1 MEPPASDAGSKS
13 VALSH
18 KMIALP
24 AICTVLVLFIP
35 RQFAWAADAAATDT
49 PAPEAAT
56 PAPAPDKSE
65 YSLLNPTPDDQ
76 MRAFTPER
84 PTLAL
89 VPFTVDAG
97 HFQYESDLF
106 NYTHTNYLGTGT
118 ISYLTAD
125 PTVKLGLTNWID
137 FEVDFNGYLNTATHS
152 NLNGALI
159 SNGHGFGDTI
169 FKTKFNIFGNDG
181 GTFALAVIPFLKAP
195 SAAPGLGNGLV
206 EGGVVA
212 PLQINLPQD
221 YTLILETEIDAL
233 KNVNDDRRHA
243 NFANLACLSHAL
255 PYISKD
261 LSLSVEFFSSVG
273 TDSGLPAVY
282 TFDLGLAYL
291 ILPNVQLDAGANFG
305 LTKASPDM
313 NIYTGI
319 SARF

>member
-1 MEPPASDAGSKS
+1 MAM
-13 VALSH
+13 LRRF
-18 KMIALP
+18 IFLP
-24 AICTVLVLFIP
+24 TICVGLIVFIP
-35 RQFAWAADAAATDT
+35 GPFAHGADASPTDATAQGTAA
-49 PAPEAAT
+49 PLEAAA
-56 PAPAPDKSE
+56 APQPDKSQ
-65 YSLLNPTPDDQ
+65 YSLLDPTPDDQ

-106 NYTHTNYLGTGT
+106 NYTHTNYLGADT

-125 PTVKLGLTNWID
+125 PTIKLGLTNWID
-137 FEVDFNGYLNTATHS
+137 FEVELNGYLNATTHS
-152 NLNGALI
+152 NVTGALI
-159 SNGHGFGDTI
+159 SNGHGFGDTLI
-169 FKTKFNIFGNDG
+169 KTKFNVFGNDG
-181 GTFALAVIPFLKAP
+181 GTFALAIMPILKVP
-195 SAAPGLGNGLV
+195 SAAPGLGNGQV

-221 YTLILETEIDAL
+221 YTLILQTEIDAL
-233 KNVNDDRRHA
+233 KNAGNDGRHA
-243 NFANLACLSHAL
+243 NFANLACLSHPL
-255 PYISKD
+255 PFISKD

-273 TDSGLPAVY
+273 TDSGIQAVY
-282 TFDLGLAYL
+282 TFDTGLAYL
-291 ILPNVQLDAGANFG
+291 ILPNVQLDVGANFG

>member
-125 PTVKLGLTNWID
+125 PTVN
-137 FEVDFNGYLNTATHS
+137 S
-152 NLNGALI
+152 
-159 SNGHGFGDTI
+159 
-169 FKTKFNIFGNDG
+169 
-181 GTFALAVIPFLKAP
+181 
-195 SAAPGLGNGLV
+195 
-206 EGGVVA
+206 
-212 PLQINLPQD
+212 
-221 YTLILETEIDAL
+221 
-233 KNVNDDRRHA
+233 
-243 NFANLACLSHAL
+243 
-255 PYISKD
+255 
-261 LSLSVEFFSSVG
+261 
-273 TDSGLPAVY
+273 
-282 TFDLGLAYL
+282 
-291 ILPNVQLDAGANFG
+291 
-305 LTKASPDM
+305 
-313 NIYTGI
+313 
-319 SARF
+319 